1 MSIFEINAKRHIGNT
16 KLIQTRDVM
25 EAVGDD
31 MILNGPDYGNALI
44 LIIIAICVF
53 WFGVLKRKSKIDK
66 LIK

>member
-1 MSIFEINAKRHIGNT
+1 
-16 KLIQTRDVM
+16 M